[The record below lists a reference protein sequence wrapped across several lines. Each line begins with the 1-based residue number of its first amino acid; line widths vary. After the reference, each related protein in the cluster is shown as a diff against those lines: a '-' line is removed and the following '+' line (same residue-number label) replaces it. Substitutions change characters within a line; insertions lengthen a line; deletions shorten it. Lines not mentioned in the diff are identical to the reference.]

1 MRYSV
6 ILASPHAWFFFW
18 GGEGEINQ
26 TILLCHVSLIMVTLN
41 SAVLKSKFSFIIH
54 VGGRN

>member
-6 ILASPHAWFFFW
+6 ILASPHAWFFL
-18 GGEGEINQ
+18 GGRVRL
-26 TILLCHVSLIMVTLN
+26 TKLYCYASLIMITLN

>member
-6 ILASPHAWFFFW
+6 ILASPHVWFFFW
-18 GGEGEINQ
+18 GGGRVRL
-26 TILLCHVSLIMVTLN
+26 TKLYCYASLIMVTLN

>member
-6 ILASPHAWFFFW
+6 ILSSPHAWFFFL
-18 GGEGEINQ
+18 GGGRVRL
-26 TILLCHVSLIMVTLN
+26 TKLYCYVSLIMVTLN
-41 SAVLKSKFSFIIH
+41 SAVLKSKFSFIH

>member
-6 ILASPHAWFFFW
+6 ILASPHAWFFF
-18 GGEGEINQ
+18 GGGRVRL
-26 TILLCHVSLIMVTLN
+26 TKLYCYASLIMVTLN
-41 SAVLKSKFSFIIH
+41 SAVLKSKLSFIIH